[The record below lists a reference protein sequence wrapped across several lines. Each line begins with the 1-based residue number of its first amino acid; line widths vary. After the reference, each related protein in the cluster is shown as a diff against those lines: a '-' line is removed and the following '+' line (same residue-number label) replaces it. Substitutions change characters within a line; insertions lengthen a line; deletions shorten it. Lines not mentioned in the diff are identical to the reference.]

1 MKFSNYSPENRNLDS
16 INFLVKLIVVCVE
29 LIVTFFVHI
38 SGYCVGF
45 FLLGTWNRNFFRST
59 PTSQNGAIL
68 CQN

>member
-38 SGYCVGF
+38 SGILCRF
-45 FLLGTWNRNFFRST
+45 FLAWNLES
-59 PTSQNGAIL
+59 
-68 CQN
+68 